1 MKNIARLSLIL
12 SVVFLLVTANKSNAS
27 TQSQQGT
34 AQVNFKQGY
43 LINNAVNSI
52 DAGQPR
58 VLLARSWGKHRS
70 KSSCFNKGIGRSG
83 ARRYYSRTCKKVRHS
98 RALRI
103 KRNRARY
110 KAKQRARRASIQ
122 NRRGIRRPQNQ
133 SRNAAA
139 LNSSKARISQLEGEL
154 SRVRAEAQ
162 QVGQLKAR
170 VAQLEGGM
178 SAARAQAQNQIA
190 PLQAKIQQLEGG
202 LSAAT
207 AEAQKVAP
215 LQAKI
220 GELEQSIAAQV
231 PAQAA
236 VPAAAP
242 AAQAAANGISIPKN
256 DMESIL
262 AECKDAH
269 AINHSAPRATFQ
281 RMIIN
286 CSRALKPFR

>member
-1 MKNIARLSLIL
+1 M
-12 SVVFLLVTANKSNAS
+12 
-27 TQSQQGT
+27 
-34 AQVNFKQGY
+34 
-43 LINNAVNSI
+43 
-52 DAGQPR
+52 
-58 VLLARSWGKHRS
+58 
-70 KSSCFNKGIGRSG
+70 
-83 ARRYYSRTCKKVRHS
+83 
-98 RALRI
+98 
-103 KRNRARY
+103 
-110 KAKQRARRASIQ
+110 
-122 NRRGIRRPQNQ
+122 
-133 SRNAAA
+133 
-139 LNSSKARISQLEGEL
+139 NSSKARISQLEGEL

-190 PLQAKIQQLEGG
+190 PLQAKIQQLEAG

-220 GELEQSIAAQV
+220 GELEQSLT
-231 PAQAA
+231 AQATE
-236 VPAAAP
+236 AAAP
-242 AAQAAANGISIPKN
+242 APAAANGISIPKN

>member
-27 TQSQQGT
+27 TPSQQGT

-70 KSSCFNKGIGRSG
+70 KSSCFNRGIGRSG

-110 KAKQRARRASIQ
+110 KRYKAKQRARRASIP
-122 NRRGIRRPQNQ
+122 NRRGIRPQNQ

-190 PLQAKIQQLEGG
+190 PLQAKIQQLEAG

-220 GELEQSIAAQV
+220 GELEQSIAAQA
-231 PAQAA
+231 PAQ
-236 VPAAAP
+236 AAAP

>member
-1 MKNIARLSLIL
+1 M
-12 SVVFLLVTANKSNAS
+12 
-27 TQSQQGT
+27 QSQ
-34 AQVNFKQGY
+34 
-43 LINNAVNSI
+43 
-52 DAGQPR
+52 
-58 VLLARSWGKHRS
+58 
-70 KSSCFNKGIGRSG
+70 
-83 ARRYYSRTCKKVRHS
+83 RRQAT
-98 RALRI
+98 
-103 KRNRARY
+103 
-110 KAKQRARRASIQ
+110 
-122 NRRGIRRPQNQ
+122 RRPPNQ
-133 SRNAAA
+133 STNTAA
-139 LNSSKARISQLEGEL
+139 LNASKARISQLEGEL

-162 QVGQLKAR
+162 QVGSLKAR
-170 VAQLEGGM
+170 ITQLEGGM

-190 PLQAKIQQLEGG
+190 PLQAKIQQLEAG

-220 GELEQSIAAQV
+220 GELEQSLAAQ
-231 PAQAA
+231 ATQAA
-236 VPAAAP
+236 ATPTAAP
-242 AAQAAANGISIPKN
+242 AAANGISIPKN